1 MKKTSQALS
10 NNVNTLNELKDALM
24 NPENTALALQT
35 RIENPAKEVELA
47 LTQYLTSKLD
57 HLSKNDEFEDLIKL
71 HIRSRINEASFEE
84 LINLMNMLTK
94 NNNEATRG
102 IVSLFKNDTSGK
114 IITEHLR
121 DTNMGAVA
129 QEVYDSTESKD
140 ILQAVSYLSQVLG
153 KMKVTNT
160 VKVDTN

>member
-1 MKKTSQALS
+1 MKKTSQVVS

-24 NPENTALALQT
+24 NPKNTELALQT
-35 RIENPAKEVELA
+35 RIDNPAQEVELA

-57 HLSKNDEFEDLIKL
+57 HLSKNDDFEDLIKL
-71 HIRSRINEASFEE
+71 HIRTRLSEASFEE
-84 LINLMNMLTK
+84 LINLLNMLAK

-102 IVSLFKNDTSGK
+102 VVSLFKNDNSGK

-129 QEVYDSTESKD
+129 QDVYDSTDSKD

-153 KMKVTNT
+153 KIKLTNNT
-160 VKVDTN
+160 RVETN

>member
-1 MKKTSQALS
+1 M
-10 NNVNTLNELKDALM
+10 NELKDALM